1 MRLQV
6 LGASGGIGTGLRTT
20 SLLVDDDILIDAG
33 TGVWDLALHEMRAI
47 RHIFLTHSHL
57 DHVAGMPLL
66 VDTVFDRLDGPI
78 TVHARPETIAAI
90 REHIFNWI
98 IWPDFTKLPSPER
111 PAVRFAPMEP
121 GEVRELDGRR
131 IEMIEVSHSV
141 PAAGYRVEC
150 ETGAF
155 AFSGDTTSNER
166 FWEALNRHERLDMLI
181 VESAFSDSDEALSRK
196 AGHYCPS
203 LLAADLG
210 KLQHRPR
217 VYLTHLK
224 PGEEEL
230 IYAECREHLEEL
242 QVQPLRGGQVFQL

>member
-33 TGVWDLALHEMRAI
+33 TGVWDLALHEMASI

-78 TVHARPETIAAI
+78 TVHARAETIEAI
-90 REHIFNWI
+90 RQHVFNWV

-111 PAVRFAPMEP
+111 PAVRFAPMRP
-121 GEVRELDGRR
+121 GERREIGGRV
-131 IEMIEVSHSV
+131 IEMIEVAHAV

-150 ETGAF
+150 ATGAF
-155 AFSGDTTSNER
+155 AFSGDTSSNDA
-166 FWEALNRHERLDMLI
+166 FWEALNRHERLDVLI
-181 VESAFSDSDEALSRK
+181 VETAFSDHEEPLSRK

-203 LLAADLG
+203 LLAADLR
-210 KLQHRPR
+210 KLNHRPR

-230 IYAECREHLEEL
+230 IYTQCRERVERL
-242 QVQPLRGGQVFQL
+242 QVRPLRGGQVFQL